1 MSGGGSSAQKAAQQ
15 QEADRQAQ
23 IAYTTGRINDVY
35 NNPQRQ
41 AQIGDYVNAT
51 RDFYMGDLNR
61 QNADNNRNLK
71 FAFARSGLTGGSN
84 ALDTQ
89 QKANE
94 QYTRGVLDVERKAEG
109 AGADLRAQDE
119 DSRTRLIGMAQA
131 GLDATTA
138 TQQANNALQNSLQSA
153 QSSMKA
159 NAMGDMFGSFADVY
173 QRSRDAAAQRQGYK
187 DYYNLVYQPGF
198 GYGGKQ

>member
-1 MSGGGSSAQKAAQQ
+1 MSGGGGNAQKAAQQ
-15 QEADRQAQ
+15 QEQDRQNQ

-35 NNPQRQ
+35 NNPART

-71 FAFARSGLTGGSN
+71 FAFARSGQTGGSN

-94 QYTRGVLDVERKAEG
+94 TYTRGVLDVERKAQG

-138 TQQANNALQNSLQSA
+138 TQQANNALRNNIESA

-159 NAMGDMFGSFADVY
+159 NALGDAFGNFADIY

-198 GYGGKQ
+198 GYGGGR